1 MPTAPQIKRLF
12 TLATK
17 AGLTTADVHAE
28 TDRRYGKQHTKYL
41 SDHQYEQFT
50 RLIIQGDIKPGVVPP
65 AERDIDEIRDGKYL
79 CSRGAIRVAVGMM
92 ADEGLLWDG
101 ASGIDAGVLGDM
113 LDCIRLYR
121 RSWRRI
127 TLEQARTM
135 VIAWTHY
142 PLPVWRDAARR
153 YLAQHTTKDEK
164 YFAGILRRVAHEHS
178 QPQPAAVAP

>member
-17 AGLTTADVHAE
+17 AGLTTPDVHAE
-28 TDRRYGKQHTKYL
+28 TQRRYGKAHTKYL
-41 SDHQYEQFT
+41 SDHQYEQFC
-50 RLIIQGDIKPGVVPP
+50 RLLQNGDIKPGVVPP

-79 CSRGAIRVAVGMM
+79 CSRAAIRVAVGMLD
-92 ADEGLLWDG
+92 AEGLLWEH
-101 ASGIDAGVLGDM
+101 ATGIDAGVLGDM
-113 LDCIRLYR
+113 LDCMRQYR

-178 QPQPAAVAP
+178 QPTAVAVPL